1 METVKKS
8 EVNDVVKVPHK
19 LTLENREK
27 LSITGIG
34 RVYNANEKTIS
45 IEINGTNLVIDGNNM
60 QVSKLDVQSG
70 NMEVLGIINEIKYTN
85 SGIKNAK
92 NFMSRIFK

>member
-1 METVKKS
+1 METVTKKT
-8 EVNDVVKVPHK
+8 VNDIVKVPHK
-19 LTLENREK
+19 LVLENREK

-45 IEINGTNLVIDGNNM
+45 IEVNGTNLVIEGANM

-70 NMEVLGIINEIKYTN
+70 NMEIIGIINEIKYTN
-85 SGIKNAK
+85 SGLKNAK
-92 NFMSRIFK
+92 NFIDRIFK